1 MVSQPKAAPEE
12 ITANV
17 ALGLPGGTLRC
28 RLTVPF
34 GMTSPVALLPV
45 FRALAENIVSVA
57 VSEQEA
63 QGRKITCKKGCGACC
78 RQLVPVSASE
88 ARRIR
93 DYLEEMPEPRRT
105 ELKRRFAAAR
115 EALRE
120 AEILPRLMCGEGL
133 SREELFSLGLDYFR
147 LGIPCP
153 FLEEESCSIYAER
166 PISCR
171 QYLVTSPAENC
182 ADPVRGGVAVVPLPG
197 RVSSALMHSEL
208 SRGDSTDRWLTLVL
222 APEWADAHPDL
233 PRPRPG
239 PELLGDLFEAL
250 TGDKPPPVTEAPTL
264 NIEEAG

>member
-1 MVSQPKAAPEE
+1 MASQPAAAPKE

-17 ALGLPGGTLRC
+17 ELGLPGGTLRC

-63 QGRKITCKKGCGACC
+63 EGKKITCKKGCGACC

-93 DYLEEMPEPRRT
+93 DYLEEMPEPRRS
-105 ELKRRFAAAR
+105 ELKGRFAAAR

-120 AEILPRLMCGEGL
+120 AEMLPRLACGEGL
-133 SREELFSLGLDYFR
+133 SREEMFSLGLDYFH

-153 FLEEESCSIYAER
+153 FLEEESCSIYDER

-171 QYLVTSPAENC
+171 QYLVTSPAKNC
-182 ADPVRGGVAVVPLPG
+182 AEPTRGKVAVVPLPG
-197 RVSSALMHSEL
+197 IVSSALMHSEL
-208 SRGDSTDRWLTLVL
+208 SRGSSTDRWLTLTL

-233 PRPRPG
+233 PRSRPG
-239 PELLGDLFEAL
+239 PELLRDVFEAL
-250 TGDKPPPVTEAPTL
+250 TGDRPPPVAQTQTM
-264 NIEEAG
+264 NTEEAG

>member
-1 MVSQPKAAPEE
+1 MASQPAAAPKE

-17 ALGLPGGTLRC
+17 ELGLPSGTLRC

-63 QGRKITCKKGCGACC
+63 QGRKISCKKGCGACC

-88 ARRIR
+88 ARRLR
-93 DYLEEMPEPRRT
+93 DYLEEMPEPRRS

-120 AEILPRLMCGEGL
+120 AEMLPRLTGGEGL
-133 SREELFSLGLDYFR
+133 SREELFSLGRDYFL
-147 LGIPCP
+147 LGISCP

-182 ADPVRGGVAVVPLPG
+182 AAPERGKVSLVPLPG
-197 RVSSALMHSEL
+197 RVSTALMHSERK
-208 SRGDSTDRWLTLVL
+208 RGDSTDRWLTLVL
-222 APEWADAHPDL
+222 APDWADAHPDL

-250 TGDKPPPVTEAPTL
+250 TGDKPPPVGAAPTL
-264 NIEEAG
+264 NIEEVG

>member
-1 MVSQPKAAPEE
+1 MVSLPAAAPEE

-17 ALGLPGGTLRC
+17 ALGVPRGTIRC
-28 RLTVPF
+28 HLTVPL

-93 DYLEEMPEPRRT
+93 DYMEEMPEPRRA
-105 ELKRRFAAAR
+105 EVKRRFAASR

-120 AEILPRLMCGEGL
+120 AEILPRLSSGEGL
-133 SREELFSLGLDYFR
+133 SRDELRSLGLDYFR

-166 PISCR
+166 PIACR

-182 ADPVRGGVAVVPLPG
+182 AEPTRGVVAVVPLPG
-197 RVSSALMHSEL
+197 RVSSALMRAEL
-208 SRGDSTDRWLTLVL
+208 SRGDSTDRWLALAL

-239 PELLGDLFEAL
+239 PELLGDLFEEL
-250 TGDKPPPVTEAPTL
+250 TGDRPPPVTEAQTMS
-264 NIEEAG
+264 IEEAG